1 MTDLTVNFIFLGLG
15 ALCIVGIVSV
25 AAPLFLK
32 SSSEKPVKELTRKV
46 QAFLSAEAGN
56 NSGGRYFAELIDD
69 GFLLSLVM
77 GNHSGFDD
85 GKQLEDFRRQSESE
99 IVVSAMKKVGETY
112 DRYYI

>member
-1 MTDLTVNFIFLGLG
+1 MEFMVRITFVGL
-15 ALCIVGIVSV
+15 AVLCFAGI
-25 AAPLFLK
+25 AFTLAPVFLK
-32 SSSEKPVKELTRKV
+32 SPSEKFVKKLTQKV
-46 QAFLSAEAGN
+46 RAFLSAEVGN
-56 NSGGRYFAELIDD
+56 NGGRYFVELIDV

-85 GKQLEDFRRQSESE
+85 GKQLEDFLRQSRSE